1 MAIGDPIE
9 VAVPAGA
16 WKKVATNV
24 TAGQISIL
32 FPTNDD
38 WYWTQRATGSAAPTT
53 ENPFVKLSFQN
64 IVIDSSVAIDVY
76 VYVKNT
82 AGRVRVI

>member
-1 MAIGDPIE
+1 MAAGDPTI

-24 TAGQISIL
+24 TSGRISIL
-32 FPTNDD
+32 SPVNDD
-38 WYWTQRATGSAAPTT
+38 WYQTQKATGGGAPTVAP
-53 ENPFVKLSFQN
+53 EVKLDFQKN
-64 IVIDSSVAIDVY
+64 IIDSAVAIDVY

-82 AGRVRVI
+82 AGRVEVI